1 MKLFSIFIASLIMT
15 SCIDGTTSKMG
26 DTKPSTIDL
35 FEAID
40 NPVKQML
47 LSDVAE
53 DIEII
58 PLETT
63 SESALDLIRNLISF
77 NKGFIVYT
85 RKNRC
90 VFFDKSGKIQRIYH
104 VVGQGPEEVIY
115 PQGAG
120 YDERTKSLEI
130 YGFAT
135 NTISSYGLD
144 GTFRNKIRVYRDMTA
159 IVANSDAREE
169 RVYRNVDGYH
179 VMRRFLPAGSLD
191 NPWQILIRDSANKKI
206 AEIIDPI
213 ALKYKD
219 KSITNEEFGNIN
231 YMSDWFERTPV
242 LSLYKGTRSIMFD
255 GNDTIYSLASTKERL
270 YRKYLLLTGSENV
283 PIEEMHK
290 MDLSE
295 GYLNKYI
302 HTKDIIESKDYLY
315 LVSENKNN
323 SYLIR
328 FDKNTGKTSSIHE
341 KGENKK
347 TELGGFMR
355 RKVKTPEFT
364 DDLAGG
370 CSFFPDHTN
379 DNEWIGVIPAD
390 RLLTEIDIDELEQK
404 EVKLPHRKLQ
414 LIKVLKNLKEDDNP
428 VLMIVKLK

>member
-1 MKLFSIFIASLIMT
+1 MRFFTIFVVSLIMT
-15 SCIDGTTSKMG
+15 SCIDGTTSKIG
-26 DTKPSTIDL
+26 VVKPSTIDL

-53 DIEII
+53 DIEIV

-63 SESALDLIRNLISF
+63 SENVLDLVRNLISF
-77 NKGFIVYT
+77 DEGFIVYT
-85 RKNRC
+85 LRDRC
-90 VFFDKSGKIQRIYH
+90 VFFDKNGKTQRIYH
-104 VVGQGPEEVIY
+104 VQGQGPEEVIY
-115 PQGAG
+115 PQGVG
-120 YDERTKSLEI
+120 YDELTKSLEI

-144 GTFRNKIRVYRDMTA
+144 GTFRNKIRVYQDMSA
-159 IVANSDAREE
+159 IIANSDAREE

-179 VMRRFLPAGSLD
+179 IMRRLLPAGSLN
-191 NPWQILIRDSANKKI
+191 NPWQILIRDSANRKI
-206 AEIIDPI
+206 AEITDPV

-219 KSITNEEFGNIN
+219 KSITNEEFGDIN
-231 YMSDWFERTPV
+231 YMYAWFEKTPV
-242 LSLYKGTRSIMFD
+242 LSLYKGTRSVLFD

-270 YRKYLLLTGSENV
+270 YRRYLMLTGSEKV

-295 GYLNKYI
+295 GYLNEYI

-328 FDKNTGKTSSIHE
+328 FDKNTGETTSILE

-347 TELGGFMR
+347 TEWGGFMR

-364 DDLAGG
+364 DDLTGG

-379 DNEWIGVIPAD
+379 DNEWIGVIPAE
-390 RLLTEIDIDELEQK
+390 RLLTEIDIKELEKK
-404 EVKLPHRKLQ
+404 EVKLPHRKQQ
-414 LIKVLKNLKEDDNP
+414 LIKFLKNLKEDDNP